1 MNKIEEIL
9 QSKETYDPEYHTISI
24 SDALEAMKEFGKIC
38 FKNARKFKKTLERD
52 GYDEY
57 LYKTYE
63 EFLNEIENEADNN
76 D

>member
-9 QSKETYDPEYHTISI
+9 QRKETYDPEYPTISI

-38 FKNARKFKKTLERD
+38 FKNARKFKKTLESD

-63 EFLNEIENEADNN
+63 NLLKEIEDEI
-76 D
+76 

>member
-9 QSKETYDPEYHTISI
+9 QSKENYDPEYPTISI

-38 FKNARKFKKTLERD
+38 FEAARKFKKTLECD

-63 EFLNEIENEADNN
+63 NFLKEIEDEEGN
-76 D
+76 

>member
-1 MNKIEEIL
+1 MPPANDYIV
-9 QSKETYDPEYHTISI
+9 
-24 SDALEAMKEFGKIC
+24 EAMKEFGKIC
-38 FKNARKFKKTLERD
+38 FEAARKFKKTLERD